1 MNDQCAKSGM
11 SLHDAEI
18 LTQMGIKFYQA
29 SVFGQSEW
37 YFRQAL
43 NGYRLHRNGE
53 KEMGYVVLYLAES
66 LFFQGKS
73 GCVEFY
79 VEAQPIL
86 EKFGCANE
94 LECIQQR
101 LAQVL
106 DVETR
111 GQLPQ

>member
-1 MNDQCAKSGM
+1 MNDQSSKGM

-18 LTQMGIKFYQA
+18 LTQMGIRFYQA
-29 SVFGQSEW
+29 GVFGQSEW

-43 NGYRLHRNGE
+43 NGYRLHKPGE

-73 GCVEFY
+73 GCLELY
-79 VEAQPIL
+79 AEALPIL
-86 EKFGCANE
+86 QNFGCTPE
-94 LECIQQR
+94 VECIEQR
-101 LAQVL
+101 LSHVL

-111 GQLPQ
+111 GQMPQ